1 MFGDSK
7 CPIASDAFMSAVAEF
22 RALVASPIEVID
34 HFVDLIESLPIVSKG
49 HAEKLNVRAKVVA
62 EVGHAFIR
70 ADLEW
75 AIEDDLRRFATPAS
89 RDSLRQFRDLKKR
102 PTKRRLL
109 NILERDKDENDL
121 RPAESAIRFAVLELG
136 IFGDDVPLDW
146 IERLSDSPNRLR
158 KVAETV
164 CEYFAYKIDR
174 RGRPRDTPLE
184 TYVDRLAQIYE
195 ELTGNAITSAKATDT
210 SLGRKPGEAYGRGL
224 DFMLAGLRLV
234 DPSCTSYQAVAQI
247 DRVRKAR
254 LGVAS

>member
-1 MFGDSK
+1 MISGRQKAQSAL
-7 CPIASDAFMSAVAEF
+7 PSWNWAFSVTMS
-22 RALVASPIEVID
+22 RWI
-34 HFVDLIESLPIVSKG
+34 G
-49 HAEKLNVRAKVVA
+49 
-62 EVGHAFIR
+62 
-70 ADLEW
+70 
-75 AIEDDLRRFATPAS
+75 S
-89 RDSLRQFRDLKKR
+89 R
-102 PTKRRLL
+102 
-109 NILERDKDENDL
+109 E
-121 RPAESAIRFAVLELG
+121 
-136 IFGDDVPLDW
+136 
-146 IERLSDSPNRLR
+146 LSDSPNRLR

-195 ELTGNAITSAKATDT
+195 ELIGNAITYAKATDT
-210 SLGRKPGEAYGRGL
+210 SLGRKSGEAYGRGL